1 MKIAKSLKLGLLY
14 RNYEESGRYLLTLS
28 PIAFFSFE
36 THRKLDNEIDLWK
49 FTAEEL
55 GKDAAL
61 DLGMPKPQ
69 SEVLVTGKFFAP
81 GGKPV
86 PGGKIRLQIGQ
97 HGKTLYVFGD
107 RFWQKKAGGR
117 LTLTD
122 PKPITS
128 MDLSYENAFGGPG
141 YAKNPLGKGYF
152 PPEERSAQS
161 AIPLPNITDPKYPIS
176 SLTDTPDPAGFGPYD
191 LTWPQRFSKV
201 GTYDEKWLNERFP
214 GYAEDFDPT
223 FFNTA
228 PEDQQM
234 QGFFKGD
241 ETFSCENMHPE
252 KPMLHGQLPGIKPR
266 CFINRQTESSTAFQE
281 IPLHLD
287 TVWLFP
293 HAEKGILIFRGSTE
307 VQDDTASDVSA
318 TLLAYERM
326 GDTPRELS
334 HYQQALSKRLDEEKG
349 YLYALNE
356 KDLIPEGERSA
367 IQELL
372 EEGEKKSGEGLLE
385 KNMKKRADLE
395 VEKAKKKMEELG
407 LNPDDY
413 LNKAA
418 SEEEPEITLDNLDQ
432 LDVIT
437 DKMLKKAQDQQ
448 KAMEVKAKEM
458 VESMGMDY
466 EALLKKAK
474 KESGGRIKF
483 SAEETIA
490 KMQQFGLN
498 DPEIEKKLYA
508 AEEQV
513 DNAYRQFGHY
523 FPPAAEPSEEQNQQM
538 RAFILDGYEKGASF
552 ADMEFTG
559 VNLAGLD
566 LHGINLQGAF
576 LEGADL
582 SGTDLSGADLRNCM
596 LARSKASGARFT
608 KAQMTEVNL
617 GQADLTGADFQ
628 AAIMEKAVLAQA
640 KLTDAYFKGAAM
652 VEADLSEC
660 KGKKVNMSEADLREA
675 RCIEGDFEQANFSGS
690 NVSEALFL
698 NTKAKRINFTGAQL
712 VSTIFVEFDG
722 DGAIFA
728 NADMTSVRAAKDIT
742 LRVADFRG
750 AKLIDA
756 NLRSSNLWGSNFE
769 KADISQADLSECDL
783 EYSIFYRAT
792 AKQTMFMKTDL
803 TNADMTFINLFEG
816 SLQKAKLENT
826 DLSGSNLFAADLL
839 QTDFTKTLLKDANT
853 KRTILSKW
861 SPS

>member
-1 MKIAKSLKLGLLY
+1 MKIIKPLNLSLLY
-14 RNYEESGRYLLTLS
+14 KHYEEAHRNLLTVS
-28 PIAFFSFE
+28 SIAFFSFDVR
-36 THRKLDNEIDLWK
+36 TQIDNEINLWK

-61 DLGMPKPQ
+61 DLGMPKPR

-86 PGGKIRLQIGQ
+86 PGGKVRLQLGS
-97 HGKTLYVFGD
+97 HEKTLYVFGD
-107 RFWQKKAGGR
+107 RFWKKKAGGR
-117 LTLTD
+117 LVLTD
-122 PKPITS
+122 PSPITS
-128 MDLSYENAFGGPG
+128 VDLSYTNAFGGLG

-176 SLTDTPDPAGFGPYD
+176 SLNDTPDPAGFGPYD

-201 GTYDEKWLNERFP
+201 GTYDEKWLSERFP

-228 PEDQQM
+228 PEDQQL

-252 KPMLHGQLPGIKPR
+252 KPMLHGQLPGIRPR
-266 CFINRQTESSTAFQE
+266 CFINRQTKGDTAFQE
-281 IPLHLD
+281 IPLRLD

-307 VQDDTASDVSA
+307 VQDDTASDVSE
-318 TLLAYERM
+318 TMLAYERM

-334 HYQQALSKRLDEEKG
+334 HYQQALTKRLDEEKG

-385 KNMKKRADLE
+385 ENMKKRADLE

-413 LNKAA
+413 LNKAP
-418 SEEEPEITLDNLDQ
+418 EEEPEITLDNLDE

-437 DKMLKKAQDQQ
+437 DKMLKKAQDQR
-448 KAMEVKAKEM
+448 KAMEERAKKT
-458 VESMGMDY
+458 VESMGLDY
-466 EALLKKAK
+466 DELLKKAK
-474 KESGGRIKF
+474 KQSGGRIKF

-498 DPEIEKKLYA
+498 DPETEKKLYA
-508 AEEQV
+508 TEEQV

-523 FPPAAEPSEEQNQQM
+523 FPPAAEPSEEQNEQM
-538 RAFILDGYEKGASF
+538 RASILDGYKTGASF
-552 ADMEFTG
+552 AGMEFTG
-559 VNLAGLD
+559 VDLAGLD
-566 LHGINLQGAF
+566 LHGINFQGAF
-576 LEGADL
+576 LEGANL
-582 SGTDLSGADLRNCM
+582 SGTNLSDADLSNCM

-608 KAQMTEVNL
+608 NAKMTEVNL
-617 GQADLTGADFQ
+617 GQADLTGADFR
-628 AAIMEKAVLAQA
+628 AVTMEKAVLAQA
-640 KLTDAYFKGAAM
+640 KLTDACFKGAVM
-652 VEADLSEC
+652 VEADLFEC
-660 KGKKVNMSEADLREA
+660 KGKKANMSGADLREA
-675 RCIEGDFEQANFSGS
+675 RCIEGDFEQADFSGS

-698 NTKAKRINFTGAQL
+698 NTKATKINFTGAQL

-769 KADISQADLSECDL
+769 KADLSQADLSECDL
-783 EYSIFYRAT
+783 EYSIFYRAI

-803 TNADMTFINLFEG
+803 TNADMTSINLFEG

-839 QTDFTKTLLKDANT
+839 QADFTKTLLKDANIQ
-853 KRTILSKW
+853 RTLLSKW